1 MTDSMSK
8 QNTAPSQGDDA
19 VASHIPCP
27 TEPRI
32 VPIVFEVE
40 EDNCVSVCV
49 IKSSVP
55 SPVVCHSR
63 LRHVAEQP
71 FGFDVV
77 PVPARAP
84 DQANVATDL
93 VTTGRHK
100 NDSWRDIRTA
110 GTAFPWPTKRMLVVM
125 RPDTRNPS
133 TLDPFRS
140 SRPHPQAAI

>member
-77 PVPARAP
+77 PVLSPAAAAP
-84 DQANVATDL
+84 AA
-93 VTTGRHK
+93 HPC
-100 NDSWRDIRTA
+100 
-110 GTAFPWPTKRMLVVM
+110 AFPWG
-125 RPDTRNPS
+125 
-133 TLDPFRS
+133 S
-140 SRPHPQAAI
+140 S

>member
-8 QNTAPSQGDDA
+8 QNTALSQGDDA

-27 TEPRI
+27 IEPRI

-40 EDNCVSVCV
+40 EDNCVSACV

-63 LRHVAEQP
+63 LRHVGEQP

-100 NDSWRDIRTA
+100 NDS
-110 GTAFPWPTKRMLVVM
+110 
-125 RPDTRNPS
+125 
-133 TLDPFRS
+133 
-140 SRPHPQAAI
+140 